1 LEEQW
6 QWAARMLNL
15 GHHAHNIAVSGKYK
29 PPKMDRE
36 VYSQLW
42 NTIGSLILE
51 EQYDT
56 EAGINTDRD
65 MEPKDAQVIDAM
77 LPNDQIARDVFCQ
90 YVLDRTIEGDIHS
103 LSRCLKHIAASLP
116 TSDENVLHI
125 YTYQS
130 FFTTFISL
138 LVRHHLG
145 KCVVNSRWRSVIM
158 DNFLLASAS
167 WDTSVHLQIIQMF
180 TEYYEPKMVNSLGD
194 QITIIESWANT
205 TCSQLDLASA
215 KVRIICWM
223 RNKNVEVR
231 YLKIGQSRTRK
242 SSMMHITAF

>member
-1 LEEQW
+1 
-6 QWAARMLNL
+6 MLNL
-15 GHHAHNIAVSGKYK
+15 GHHAHSIAVSMKYK

-36 VYSQLW
+36 MYSQLW

-56 EAGINTDRD
+56 EAGIDTDRD
-65 MEPKDAQVIDAM
+65 MEAKDAQVIDAM

-103 LSRCLKHIAASLP
+103 LSRCLKHILASLP
-116 TSDENVLHI
+116 TSEENILHV

-130 FFTTFISL
+130 FYTTFISL

-158 DNFLLASAS
+158 DDFLLASAS
-167 WDTSVHLQIIQMF
+167 WDTSVHLQILQMF
-180 TEYYEPKMVNSLGD
+180 SEYYEPKMVTSLAD

-205 TCSQLDLASA
+205 TCSQADVSNA
-215 KVRIICWM
+215 KVSKAWVENCRCIMTKLWIAVELERI
-223 RNKNVEVR
+223 V
-231 YLKIGQSRTRK
+231 
-242 SSMMHITAF
+242 